1 MGSDSQTVS
10 KVNAESD
17 SIAAVFLESIQGMFS
32 GEERRQRGPTGMSLL
47 NSSLF
52 FMILLYDSNSS
63 IPFFSDTEMHTVH
76 SRLVELPYLNA
87 FSTSVSNIMGGISI
101 PESSISFEKTTL
113 VQSPSLIFWRSM

>member
-1 MGSDSQTVS
+1 MGSDGQTVS

-17 SIAAVFLESIQGMFS
+17 SIAAVFLESLQGMFS
-32 GEERRQRGPTGMSLL
+32 GPTGMSLL
-47 NSSLF
+47 NSSQF
-52 FMILLYDSNSS
+52 FMILLYDSNSR